1 MSVSVV
7 KVVILSV
14 FLFLGV
20 VLAGVFM
27 QPKASVDIWNIKE
40 GDFPA
45 NGSSEDRLNF
55 LLNYAILAP
64 SSHNTQPWRFNVS
77 GDEIRLFADRTKW
90 LTVADADQ
98 RELHISLGCALEN
111 LLVAAEHFGYSYD
124 VTYLPGNDS
133 LVAVV
138 KLTPGGKLTRD
149 PRLFDAITARHTNR
163 LPYEDRAVSKSALQ
177 TLQNQTIE
185 EGIGLYTTSDV
196 NTRTKFSDLVV
207 SADQIQYADTN
218 YKSELGHWL
227 GQGLMG
233 PTGAQAIIA
242 QLTVLFLD
250 VGTDQTKKD
259 AELVNSTPVLGFI
272 SSKENDRIS
281 QVKAGQAFERV
292 WLMATALG
300 IRVHPMSQALEL
312 PETKAKLAGLM
323 STGSGYPH
331 PQQTFRLGY
340 AEAAGEHTPRRPI
353 ADVIVKGK

>member
-1 MSVSVV
+1 MAVSVV
-7 KVVILSV
+7 KVAILTA

-27 QPKASVDIWNIKE
+27 QPKASVDVWNVKE
-40 GDFPA
+40 SDFPA
-45 NGSSEDRLNF
+45 NGSSGEKLSF

-64 SSHNTQPWRFNVS
+64 SSHNTQPWKFNVS
-77 GDEIRLFADRTKW
+77 GDEIRLFADKTKW

-111 LLVAAEHFGYSYD
+111 LLVAAEHFGYSHN
-124 VTYLPGNDS
+124 VTYFPGNDS

-149 PRLFDAITARHTNR
+149 PRLFNAIIARHTNR
-163 LPYEDRAVSKSALQ
+163 NPYEDRSVPESAFQ
-177 TLQNQTIE
+177 MLQNISVDE
-185 EGIGLYTTSDV
+185 NIRLYMTSDV
-196 NTRTKFSDLVV
+196 NTRNKFRDLVV
-207 SADQIQYADTN
+207 SADQIQYGDTN

-227 GQGLMG
+227 GQGMMG
-233 PTGAQAIIA
+233 PAGAQAIIA

-272 SSKENDRIS
+272 GSKENDRIS
-281 QVKAGQAFERV
+281 QVKTGQAFERV

-312 PETKAKLAGLM
+312 PETKAKLTELVP
-323 STGSGYPH
+323 SGSGY

-340 AEAAGEHTPRRPI
+340 AEAVTEYTPRMSV
-353 ADVIVKGK
+353 AEVIVEEKR

>member
-1 MSVSVV
+1 MGISVV
-7 KVVILSV
+7 KVAIITA

-20 VLAGVFM
+20 VLAGIFM
-27 QPKASVDIWNIKE
+27 QPKASIDVWNVKE

-45 NGSSEDRLNF
+45 NGSSDEKLGF

-111 LLVAAEHFGYSYD
+111 LLVAAEHFGYSHD
-124 VTYLPGNDS
+124 VTYLSGNDS
-133 LVAVV
+133 PVAVI
-138 KLTPGGKLTRD
+138 KLTPGGKPIRD
-149 PRLFDAITARHTNR
+149 PELFDAITARHTNR
-163 LPYEDRAVSKSALQ
+163 LPYEDRAVSMSSLQ
-177 TLQNQTIE
+177 MLQNQTID

-196 NTRTKFSDLVV
+196 ETINKFRDLVV

-227 GQGLMG
+227 GQGMMG

-242 QLTVLFLD
+242 QLAVLFLD

-272 SSKENDRIS
+272 SSEENDRIS

-292 WLMATALG
+292 WLMATASG
-300 IRVHPMSQALEL
+300 IRVQPMSQALEL
-312 PETKAKLAGLM
+312 SETKAKLAGLM
-323 STGSGYPH
+323 PPGSGY

-340 AEAAGEHTPRRPI
+340 AAPVEEHTPRRPV
-353 ADVIVKGK
+353 ADVVINGK